1 MWSPPVVTKILRSI
15 RTSLA
20 FVFIPGRKRRRK
32 KLKTCSVA
40 NQTKKKITSISNEDV
55 LIWNGNI
62 LYTGFMEINGTKECM
77 VIAKSRIQCSH
88 ILLYLET
95 PTDQITLFNSSS
107 YLHECNTFNFVP
119 PFIRNLEI
127 RVRHNQLFYQYILV
141 TLDSVL
147 QLHRRRRR
155 FPCSRQHYNIST
167 IPLSFDE

>member
-1 MWSPPVVTKILRSI
+1 MANRILDNDKEVYRITPLDQPSQKIRWPGFSIHRTGTAAWCDPRLSSRKSFAPSGPHWLLYSFRVEKEEEKSWKRVRLQTK
-15 RTSLA
+15 
-20 FVFIPGRKRRRK
+20 
-32 KLKTCSVA
+32 
-40 NQTKKKITSISNEDV
+40 QKKKITSISNEDV

-119 PFIRNLEI
+119 PS
-127 RVRHNQLFYQYILV
+127 
-141 TLDSVL
+141 SV
-147 QLHRRRRR
+147 
-155 FPCSRQHYNIST
+155 I
-167 IPLSFDE
+167 